1 MTPARLALYTV
12 RRSWLRAWAALLAI
26 GAAACMLELGVGWL
40 GTLSLAAC
48 ASAAHMALQTLARRR
63 ELATLRAL
71 GMSGPALVW
80 MLELEA
86 LWITCGGALPGLA
99 LGALAARAGGC
110 SAGPPQLAPMQV
122 APLLASGALLPLSAL
137 LALLALS
144 GTCLLAALVPA
155 IRAARLEVARGLAL
169 LPPHQDG

>member
-1 MTPARLALYTV
+1 MTPARLALCTV
-12 RRSWLRAWAALLAI
+12 RYGRLRAWAALLAI
-26 GAAACMLELGVGWL
+26 GAAACMLELGTGWL
-40 GTLSLAAC
+40 HALSLAAS

-71 GMSGPALVW
+71 GMSGSALVW

-99 LGALAARAGGC
+99 LGAIAAWGSGRGVGRSGGE
-110 SAGPPQLAPMQV
+110 AAV
-122 APLLASGALLPLSAL
+122 LASGALLPLS
-137 LALLALS
+137 ALLALS

-155 IRAARLEVARGLAL
+155 IRAARHQVAGGLAL

>member
-1 MTPARLALYTV
+1 MTPARLALCTV
-12 RRSWLRAWAALLAI
+12 RYGRLRAWAALLAI
-26 GAAACMLELGVGWL
+26 GAAACMLELGMGWL
-40 GTLSLAAC
+40 GALSLAAS

-99 LGALAARAGGC
+99 LGAIAAWAGGG
-110 SAGPPQLAPMQV
+110 SPGPLHLAPMQ
-122 APLLASGALLPLSAL
+122 AALLLASGALLPLS
-137 LALLALS
+137 ALLALS

-155 IRAARLEVARGLAL
+155 IRAARHGVAHGLAL
-169 LPPHQDG
+169 LPPHQDS

>member
-1 MTPARLALYTV
+1 VTPARLALYTV

-110 SAGPPQLAPMQV
+110 SAGLPQLAPMQA
-122 APLLASGALLPLSAL
+122 APLLASGALLPLS
-137 LALLALS
+137 ALLALS

>member
-1 MTPARLALYTV
+1 MTPARLALCTV
-12 RRSWLRAWAALLAI
+12 RYGRLRAWAALLAI
-26 GAAACMLELGVGWL
+26 GGAACMLELGTGWL
-40 GTLSLAAC
+40 HALSLAAS

-99 LGALAARAGGC
+99 LGAIAAWGSGRGVGRSGEAT
-110 SAGPPQLAPMQV
+110 A
-122 APLLASGALLPLSAL
+122 LLGSGALLPLS
-137 LALLALS
+137 ALLALS

-155 IRAARLEVARGLAL
+155 IRAARHQVAGGLAL

>member
-1 MTPARLALYTV
+1 MTPARLALCTV
-12 RRSWLRAWAALLAI
+12 RRGWLRAWAALSAI
-26 GAAACMLELGVGWL
+26 GAAACMLELGAGWL
-40 GTLSLAAC
+40 HALSLAAC

-99 LGALAARAGGC
+99 LGAIAAWGSGR
-110 SAGPPQLAPMQV
+110 SVGPPHLLPGQA
-122 APLLASGALLPLSAL
+122 APLPASGALLPLAAL
-137 LALLALS
+137 VALAAA
-144 GTCLLAALVPA
+144 CLLAALVPA
-155 IRAARLEVARGLAL
+155 IRAARHEVAHGLAL

>member
-1 MTPARLALYTV
+1 MTPARLAMCTV
-12 RRSWLRAWAALLAI
+12 RHGRLRAWAALLAI
-26 GAAACMLELGVGWL
+26 GAAACMLELGTGWL
-40 GTLSLAAC
+40 HALSLAAS

-99 LGALAARAGGC
+99 LGAIAAWGSGRGIGRSGEAAAVLG
-110 SAGPPQLAPMQV
+110 
-122 APLLASGALLPLSAL
+122 SGALLPLTAL
-137 LALLALS
+137 LVLS

-155 IRAARLEVARGLAL
+155 IRAARHQVAGGLAL

>member
-1 MTPARLALYTV
+1 MTPARLALCWV
-12 RRSWLRAWAALLAI
+12 RYGRLRAWATLLAI
-26 GAAACMLELGVGWL
+26 GAAACMLELGAGWL
-40 GTLSLAAC
+40 GALSLAAC
-48 ASAAHMALQTLARRR
+48 ASAAHMRLQTLARRH

-99 LGALAARAGGC
+99 LGAIVAWGSGRSIGPRHLLAGQA
-110 SAGPPQLAPMQV
+110 

-137 LALLALS
+137 LALLALAAA
-144 GTCLLAALVPA
+144 CLLAALVPA
-155 IRAARLEVARGLAL
+155 IRAARHEVAHGLAL